1 MKSERQLLEDPF
13 YGEPKSSDSHPGK
26 FKGKMKWPLGREAP
40 LKPIDVYLTISDANY
55 WRGVAILDKPFD
67 RVVVSIKKGLP
78 DGVYSTSDFNNNI
91 FVKCIYDGMIAGSM
105 VGTVKFDT
113 KMGNLKI
120 TDVSGSFEAEHS
132 RTPDMPAPLKNAP
145 PKTNKET
152 SKFKLSCNFEF
163 LDIAKSSTDKT

>member
-67 RVVVSIKKGLP
+67 RVVVSIKKDFRMEFTRP
-78 DGVYSTSDFNNNI
+78 AISTIIS
-91 FVKCIYDGMIAGSM
+91 S
-105 VGTVKFDT
+105 
-113 KMGNLKI
+113 
-120 TDVSGSFEAEHS
+120 S
-132 RTPDMPAPLKNAP
+132 NAFM
-145 PKTNKET
+145 T
-152 SKFKLSCNFEF
+152 
-163 LDIAKSSTDKT
+163 A